1 MGATLQLVIEQ
12 MLGSV
17 NQRLAYWLGQSPHA
31 PPSMESAPIP
41 DTAFDLE
48 GDIAAMCSVPGECDA
63 NAALYR

>member
-31 PPSMESAPIP
+31 PPLMESVSISDSAI
-41 DTAFDLE
+41 DLE
-48 GDIAAMCSVPGECDA
+48 GDIAVMCSVPGECDA
-63 NAALYR
+63 NAAL